1 MRRTLPKAVILALFL
16 VFFTFKSAWAASL
29 SLSPVSKSVEN
40 GDSFAVN
47 VVLDAETDNVD
58 AVDIVLDFDS
68 DKLEYSSASYGSLF
82 PNTVTPSIAGEQI
95 TLRATSPS
103 AISQDGTIA
112 TITFQATAIGT
123 APVTFDFTADTSTDS
138 NVAYQGEDVLT
149 STTNGSYTII
159 ALGLGSDAS
168 SSPTPTPTG
177 TAAASGNDLPE
188 TGVFTPTLLVL
199 LIGAGLITAPLI
211 LRRI

>member
-1 MRRTLPKAVILALFL
+1 MIKILPRALIACLVLLLLSVSPTL
-16 VFFTFKSAWAASL
+16 AASL

-40 GDSFAVN
+40 GDNFAVN
-47 VVLDAETDNVD
+47 IVLNAEADSVD

-68 DKLEYSSASYGSLF
+68 DKLEYSSASYSSLF
-82 PNTVTPSIAGEQI
+82 PNTIAPSVTGEQI
-95 TLRATSPS
+95 ILRATSS
-103 AISQDGTIA
+103 TAISQGGTVA
-112 TITFQATAIGT
+112 TITFQAVGTGT
-123 APVTFDFTADTSTDS
+123 APVTFDFTANDATDS

-168 SSPTPTPTG
+168 SSPTPIPTSPTTNG
-177 TAAASGNDLPE
+177 DLPE
-188 TGVFTPTLLVL
+188 TGVFAPTLLVL

-211 LRRI
+211 LRRV

>member
-1 MRRTLPKAVILALFL
+1 MKKVLPRALIVCLALLFL
-16 VFFTFKSAWAASL
+16 SVNPILAASL

-47 VVLDAETDNVD
+47 IVLDTEAGNVD

-68 DKLEYSSASYGSLF
+68 GKLEYSSASYSSLF
-82 PNTVTPSIAGEQI
+82 PNTVTPSITGEQVV
-95 TLRATSPS
+95 LRATSPT
-103 AISQDGTIA
+103 AISQGGTVA
-112 TITFQATAIGT
+112 TITFQAIETGT
-123 APVTFDFTADTSTDS
+123 APVTFDFTANDATDS

-159 ALGLGSDAS
+159 ALGLGGDATG
-168 SSPTPTPTG
+168 SPTPTPTITG
-177 TAAASGNDLPE
+177 EDLPE
-188 TGVFTPTLLVL
+188 TGIFTPTLLIL

-211 LRRI
+211 LHRI

>member
-1 MRRTLPKAVILALFL
+1 MTKVLPRALIICLALFFL
-16 VFFTFKSAWAASL
+16 SISPTLAASL

-40 GDSFAVN
+40 GDSFAIN
-47 VVLDAETDNVD
+47 IVLDAETDNVD
-58 AVDIVLDFDS
+58 AIDVVLGFDS
-68 DKLEYSSASYGSLF
+68 DKLEYSSASYSSLF
-82 PNTVTPSIAGEQI
+82 PSTVTPSVTGEQI
-95 TLRATSPS
+95 VLRATSPT
-103 AISQDGTIA
+103 AISQGGTVA
-112 TITFQATAIGT
+112 TITFQAVETGT
-123 APVTFDFTADTSTDS
+123 APVTFDFTANDTTDS

-168 SSPTPTPTG
+168 SSPTPTPTTVAG
-177 TAAASGNDLPE
+177 GDLPK
-188 TGVFTPTLLVL
+188 TGILTPTLLVL